1 MGKKNRRKIKK
12 QKEYKTLEERKR
24 EIDTIKKKLEN
35 LGLTQEMDPIKEF
48 YLKTQQFIDTGE
60 PWCGKIKIHGCKR
73 ILSAVLTS
81 SKNKQCTTALLY
93 SEHV

>member
-1 MGKKNRRKIKK
+1 MDENQISHFADDILKIPGKEQNLRFFEG
-12 QKEYKTLEERKR
+12 Q
-24 EIDTIKKKLEN
+24 EN
-35 LGLTQEMDPIKEF
+35 LGLTQEMDPIKDF